1 MTFTSLIFAIF
12 AAVTILLYFA
22 LPLGRNRWVVLLA
35 ASYFFYV
42 YNSYKYTA
50 FILLTTATIY
60 AAAVRMESIS
70 EKTKALIKEKKAEL
84 SREERKALKKQA
96 ESRRKTLLAL
106 TLLLNFGILFM
117 LKYLNFLAGGLMSLL
132 GGADRSGGTEI
143 IHLLLPLG
151 ISFYTFQAT
160 GYLIDVYRETVR
172 AERNPAK
179 FALFVSFFPQ
189 IVQGPIST
197 FEHLGEQ
204 LFADRKPEWI
214 RFKTGGELILWG
226 MFKKLI
232 IADRAVN
239 AVTTVSGDYWS
250 YSGEMI
256 LFAALLYAFQL
267 YADFSGGIDIARGVA
282 RILGIDLEVN
292 FRQSYFS
299 RSISEYWRRWHI
311 TLGAWMKKYVFY
323 SLAVSKGFMNMSK
336 AIGSGK
342 YKDSP
347 VVKHIAKT
355 LPTALASFIVFLLI
369 GIWHGANS
377 RYIGFGLWNG
387 AVIAFSALMM
397 PVYERALKAL
407 RIRAESWIWQGF
419 QMLRTFVII
428 LVGYYFDIAPDL
440 RGAIDMMKRSVFD
453 LHGVPALSQLRELGL
468 YRSDLLVLA
477 YGFVIMLFFSIRL
490 EKTGIETP
498 GDLLCRRPAWI
509 QWIAIFIGIMSLL
522 LFGMYGSGYDA
533 ADFIYMGF

>member
-226 MFKKLI
+226 MFK
-232 IADRAVN
+232 
-239 AVTTVSGDYWS
+239 
-250 YSGEMI
+250 
-256 LFAALLYAFQL
+256 
-267 YADFSGGIDIARGVA
+267 
-282 RILGIDLEVN
+282 
-292 FRQSYFS
+292 
-299 RSISEYWRRWHI
+299 
-311 TLGAWMKKYVFY
+311 
-323 SLAVSKGFMNMSK
+323 
-336 AIGSGK
+336 
-342 YKDSP
+342 
-347 VVKHIAKT
+347 
-355 LPTALASFIVFLLI
+355 
-369 GIWHGANS
+369 
-377 RYIGFGLWNG
+377 
-387 AVIAFSALMM
+387 
-397 PVYERALKAL
+397 
-407 RIRAESWIWQGF
+407 
-419 QMLRTFVII
+419 
-428 LVGYYFDIAPDL
+428 
-440 RGAIDMMKRSVFD
+440 
-453 LHGVPALSQLRELGL
+453 
-468 YRSDLLVLA
+468 
-477 YGFVIMLFFSIRL
+477 
-490 EKTGIETP
+490 
-498 GDLLCRRPAWI
+498 
-509 QWIAIFIGIMSLL
+509 
-522 LFGMYGSGYDA
+522 
-533 ADFIYMGF
+533 